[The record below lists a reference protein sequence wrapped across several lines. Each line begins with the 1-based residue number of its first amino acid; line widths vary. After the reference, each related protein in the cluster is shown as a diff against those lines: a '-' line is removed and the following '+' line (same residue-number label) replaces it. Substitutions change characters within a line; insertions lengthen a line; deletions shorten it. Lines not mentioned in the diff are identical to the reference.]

1 VRRERILNI
10 ANRLIEEFETR
21 DPVEIAGCL
30 GIKIREKPL
39 PDGIV
44 GLVAEVFEINY
55 ILLHFDLPI
64 PDKHYIVAH
73 EIFHYLDR
81 HPDYIFLRGWR
92 MKTGFEVESDL
103 FAASLLISEE
113 PEWEETVEQY
123 ACRTGVPVKLVR
135 LWFRKVA

>member
-10 ANRLIEEFETR
+10 TNRLIEEFGTR

-39 PDGIV
+39 PGGIA
-44 GLVAEVFEINY
+44 GLVAEVFGINY
-55 ILLHFDLPI
+55 ILLHYDLPA

-73 EIFHYLDR
+73 EIFHYLDG
-81 HPDYIFLRGWR
+81 HPDYVFLRGW
-92 MKTGFEVESDL
+92 MLKTGYEVESDL

-113 PEWEETVEQY
+113 PELGETVMQY
-123 ACRTGVPVKLVR
+123 ACRTGIPVKLVR